1 MSEQGKMTIF
11 ASVQKFKRM
20 GHLTKEQRYTIFVM
34 KQQGC
39 KINFIASTIGKDK
52 SVVSRE
58 LKRNCD
64 KRSGQYND
72 DLAQRKYE
80 KRMQKK
86 TKKIRFTQAV
96 RERVE
101 ELLREDFS
109 PEQIAG
115 RCELEGLECISH
127 ERIYQHIWE
136 DKKRG
141 GGLHTHLRRK
151 GRRYRKRGASRD
163 NRGII
168 SNRIGIENCPVIVEQ
183 RSRFGDL
190 EIDTMIGKNH
200 KGALLTIND
209 RAIGICW
216 LALLEGKE
224 AKPLTKAM
232 VDILSPIKDLLH
244 TATADNGKEFSDHQ
258 QIASSLKID
267 VYFARPYHSWE
278 RGSNENLNGLIR
290 QFIPKGSSF
299 ENLTEEDVKM
309 IQDKLNNRPRKR
321 LGYLTPLEFFS
332 NNFAKSNQCL
342 TEKLHL

>member
-1 MSEQGKMTIF
+1 MLIWH
-11 ASVQKFKRM
+11 R
-20 GHLTKEQRYTIFVM
+20 
-34 KQQGC
+34 
-39 KINFIASTIGKDK
+39 
-52 SVVSRE
+52 
-58 LKRNCD
+58 
-64 KRSGQYND
+64 
-72 DLAQRKYE
+72 RKYQ
-80 KRMQKK
+80 KRTAKK
-86 TKKIRFTQAV
+86 PKKIHFTQAV

-141 GGLHTHLRRK
+141 GDLYTHLRRK

-168 SNRIGIENCPVIVEQ
+168 SNRVGIENRPAIVEQ
-183 RSRFGDL
+183 RSRFEDL

-209 RAIGICW
+209 RATGICW

-278 RGSNENLNGLIR
+278 
-290 QFIPKGSSF
+290 
-299 ENLTEEDVKM
+299 
-309 IQDKLNNRPRKR
+309 
-321 LGYLTPLEFFS
+321 
-332 NNFAKSNQCL
+332 
-342 TEKLHL
+342 

>member
-39 KINFIASTIGKDK
+39 KINFIASAIGKDK

-64 KRSGQYND
+64 KRSGQYNV

-141 GGLHTHLRRK
+141 GDLYTHLRRK

-168 SNRIGIENCPVIVEQ
+168 SNRVGIENRPAIVE
-183 RSRFGDL
+183 
-190 EIDTMIGKNH
+190 
-200 KGALLTIND
+200 
-209 RAIGICW
+209 
-216 LALLEGKE
+216 
-224 AKPLTKAM
+224 
-232 VDILSPIKDLLH
+232 
-244 TATADNGKEFSDHQ
+244 
-258 QIASSLKID
+258 
-267 VYFARPYHSWE
+267 
-278 RGSNENLNGLIR
+278 
-290 QFIPKGSSF
+290 
-299 ENLTEEDVKM
+299 
-309 IQDKLNNRPRKR
+309 
-321 LGYLTPLEFFS
+321 
-332 NNFAKSNQCL
+332 
-342 TEKLHL
+342 

>member
-1 MSEQGKMTIF
+1 
-11 ASVQKFKRM
+11 
-20 GHLTKEQRYTIFVM
+20 M

-39 KINFIASTIGKDK
+39 KINFIASAIGKDK

-58 LKRNCD
+58 LKRNYD
-64 KRSGQYND
+64 KRSGQYNV

-141 GGLHTHLRRK
+141 GDLHTHLRRK

-168 SNRIGIENCPVIVEQ
+168 SNRVGIENRPAIVEQ

-209 RAIGICW
+209 RATGICW

-278 RGSNENLNGLIR
+278 
-290 QFIPKGSSF
+290 
-299 ENLTEEDVKM
+299 
-309 IQDKLNNRPRKR
+309 
-321 LGYLTPLEFFS
+321 
-332 NNFAKSNQCL
+332 
-342 TEKLHL
+342 

>member
-1 MSEQGKMTIF
+1 M
-11 ASVQKFKRM
+11 
-20 GHLTKEQRYTIFVM
+20 
-34 KQQGC
+34 
-39 KINFIASTIGKDK
+39 
-52 SVVSRE
+52 
-58 LKRNCD
+58 
-64 KRSGQYND
+64 
-72 DLAQRKYE
+72 
-80 KRMQKK
+80 
-86 TKKIRFTQAV
+86 
-96 RERVE
+96 
-101 ELLREDFS
+101 
-109 PEQIAG
+109 
-115 RCELEGLECISH
+115 EGLECISH

-141 GGLHTHLRRK
+141 GDLYTHLRRK

-168 SNRIGIENCPVIVEQ
+168 SNRVGIENRPAIVEQ
-183 RSRFGDL
+183 RSRFEDL

-209 RAIGICW
+209 RAAGICC

-278 RGSNENLNGLIR
+278 
-290 QFIPKGSSF
+290 
-299 ENLTEEDVKM
+299 
-309 IQDKLNNRPRKR
+309 
-321 LGYLTPLEFFS
+321 
-332 NNFAKSNQCL
+332 
-342 TEKLHL
+342 